1 MATASAP
8 TELSPLVLDTELTA
22 TVIDNSKAVDKA
34 ELSARY
40 ILELLAD
47 RNLLSVGA
55 PRNSGGGLLEMARII
70 RELSRHDLSVAFSVW
85 AHRMSIEYLKASG
98 TGFALDLAAQLE
110 QAQRP
115 GVTGMAGAFKEAA
128 GCGEIDLAAQPVA
141 GGIRVN
147 GKLRW
152 ASNLYEDAVIVTAAR
167 TEAGEQL
174 LIALGAETPGVT
186 LGAPFTL
193 LGLNATASAWV
204 SFEDVFIP
212 EEQIL
217 TREFT
222 EFIRAVRPTFVTL
235 QISECLGLAEA
246 AIAAAAQRLTGVNE
260 VFAGDVAEETEKIA
274 ALIARQEAIAVR
286 VNVEGAQPVTPVE
299 LLELRLESARA
310 AVAATALEV
319 RVAGGA
325 GYAKSSPTS
334 RRFREASFIPV
345 QSPSESQLKWEL
357 ARARELQGA
366 NA

>member
-1 MATASAP
+1 MAAASAP
-8 TELSPLVLDTELTA
+8 LELAPLVLDADLIT
-22 TVIDNSKAVDKA
+22 TVTDNAKAVDKA

-40 ILELLAD
+40 ILELLAARD
-47 RNLLSVGA
+47 QLSVGA
-55 PRNSGGGLLEMARII
+55 PRNSAGGLLEMARII

-85 AHRMSIEYLKASG
+85 AHRMSIEYLKTSG
-98 TGFALDLAAQLE
+98 TDYALGLAAQLE
-110 QAQRP
+110 SGARP

-128 GCGEIDLAAQPVA
+128 GCGQIDLDAQWVD

-167 TEAGEQL
+167 TEEGEQL
-174 LIALGAETPGVT
+174 LIALEAGTAGLT
-186 LGAPFTL
+186 LGSPFAL

-204 SFEDVFIP
+204 GFEDVFIP
-212 EEQIL
+212 ESQIL
-217 TREFT
+217 TRDFAP
-222 EFIRAVRPTFVTL
+222 FIKAVRPTFVTL
-235 QISECLGLAEA
+235 QISECLGLAES
-246 AIAAAAQRLTGVNE
+246 AIIAAAQRLTGVNE
-260 VFAGDVAEETEKIA
+260 VFTEDVAAETERIA
-274 ALIARQEAIAVR
+274 ALIERQEAIAVR
-286 VNVEGAQPVTPVE
+286 VNVAGAEPVTPVE

-357 ARARELQGA
+357 ARARELQDVPA
-366 NA
+366 